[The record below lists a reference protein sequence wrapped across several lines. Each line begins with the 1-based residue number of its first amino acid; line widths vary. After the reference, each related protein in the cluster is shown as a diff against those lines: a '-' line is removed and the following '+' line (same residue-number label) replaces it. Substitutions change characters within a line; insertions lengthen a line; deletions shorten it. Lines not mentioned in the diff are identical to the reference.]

1 MARLQLL
8 LPRQIIITNRNVTIK
23 LAKPGRVVCK
33 TSNQAEAVHSWIALV
48 RYFPL
53 MMTTTTTRQPFRR
66 LPCHCTGWCIVRS
79 LLLII
84 IRRASLYPVYQSFA
98 VAIILSIHYTYLYTR
113 RCLPFATDHSKRRRT
128 VGHGWMQQNMKQVT
142 KVFTLFQQYFAI
154 CCIPKSR
161 HMISTV

>member
-1 MARLQLL
+1 MQ
-8 LPRQIIITNRNVTIK
+8 NFH
-23 LAKPGRVVCK
+23 PGRSCAFMDRVGEIFPIDDDDDDAPAVQATTLPLHWMVHRSLASSYYYSSGLSLSSVPVVCCCNNFIN
-33 TSNQAEAVHSWIALV
+33 T
-48 RYFPL
+48 
-53 MMTTTTTRQPFRR
+53 
-66 LPCHCTGWCIVRS
+66 
-79 LLLII
+79 
-84 IRRASLYPVYQSFA
+84 LY
-98 VAIILSIHYTYLYTR
+98 IYTR